1 MNRRLQ
7 QPKPLSQ
14 STINNILANNPS
26 NKENQEQQL
35 QPVVSANPNTITLSK
50 QIEFD
55 SLHPE
60 ENIKAFLTFSRNV
73 ISRFEDDQRRQQ
85 DLENRQT
92 DIEHVMELSDNK
104 DVVSGYRLYKKLADI
119 RRERRACK
127 SEIDLLKPLYDYL
140 CSNNVMNDLSRLQGG
155 CRISKETISKRQYTL
170 RTDVI

>member
-1 MNRRLQ
+1 MNRRFQ
-7 QPKPLSQ
+7 QSKPLSQ

-26 NKENQEQQL
+26 NKEQQL
-35 QPVVSANPNTITLSK
+35 QPVVSTSPNVITLSK

-60 ENIKAFLTFSRNV
+60 EHIKAFLTFSRNV
-73 ISRFEDDQRRQQ
+73 IARYEENQRRQQ
-85 DLENRQT
+85 DLEYRQT
-92 DIEHVMELSDNK
+92 DLEHVMELSDNK
-104 DVVSGYRLYKKLADI
+104 DVVGGYRLYKKLTDV

-140 CSNNVMNDLSRLQGG
+140 CSNNVMNDLSRLQGN
-155 CRISKETISKRQYTL
+155 CRVSKETISKRQYTL